1 MERVVGE
8 FAEWSRDGQLCSH
21 SRMCWRQCVVFIP
34 LECEKN
40 RERGRDPEQCY
51 ALQRGV
57 GGGGGDV
64 KPMLGL
70 IISLGINKKVLATHL
85 LVSWYEKKVWGYTQ
99 ECVKEVS
106 MLQHY
111 KVCRQM

>member
-8 FAEWSRDGQLCSH
+8 FAEWSRDGQLCGH
-21 SRMCWRQCVVFIP
+21 SRMHWRQCVVFIP

-70 IISLGINKKVLATHL
+70 IISLGINNKVLVTHL
-85 LVSWYEKKVWGYTQ
+85 VVSWHQKKVWGYTQ